1 MSIYRNKKDK
11 KKVYQRFQRVCIKTI
26 LERFKSTIIS
36 IKVQEVLYSY
46 FSLASVKPD
55 IWY

>member
-1 MSIYRNKKDK
+1 MSIYKNRKDK